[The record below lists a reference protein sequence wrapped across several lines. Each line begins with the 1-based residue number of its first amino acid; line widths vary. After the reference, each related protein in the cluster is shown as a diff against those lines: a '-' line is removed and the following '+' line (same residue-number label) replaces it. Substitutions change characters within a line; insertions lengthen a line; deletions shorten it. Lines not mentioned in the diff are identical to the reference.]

1 MEYDAIVVGAR
12 CAGSP
17 TAMLLSRKGYRVLLV
32 DRATF
37 PSDVVNGYYVQQ
49 TGGARLQRW
58 GLLDKLRDSNCPP
71 LRTLTFD
78 FGDLSLSGAPPA
90 VDGVVEGYAPR
101 RIVLDRILSDA
112 AVEAGAEL
120 REGFPV
126 QEVLWEG
133 DRVVGVRS
141 VAKSGASVT
150 ERARIVIGADGT
162 NSIVARTVNAPIY
175 NARPTLTCWYMAH
188 WSGVPAEGIEFYLRE
203 RRALIACH
211 TNDGLTIVLVGCP
224 YDEFFE
230 FRKDVEGNYVKSLD
244 LAPEFAERVRNGKR
258 EERFLG
264 TADTTNF
271 FRRPYGHGWALV
283 GDAGYHKDP
292 STAQGISDSFRDAE
306 LLSEAI
312 DQGFSGHRPLEDAL
326 ADYETKR
333 NAAVMPMYEFT
344 LQLANLAEPAAPETL
359 QLLRALRGNQ
369 LQTNQFMGVWAGTV
383 PIPEFF
389 APENVNEI
397 MALTHGVTSERP

>member
-17 TAMLLSRKGYRVLLV
+17 TAMLLARKGYRVLLV

-58 GLLDKLRDSNCPP
+58 GLLDRLRDSNCPP

-78 FGDLSLSGAPPA
+78 FGDFSLSGSPPA
-90 VDGVVEGYAPR
+90 LDGVVEGYAPR
-101 RIVLDRILSDA
+101 RTALDKILVDA
-112 AVEAGAEL
+112 AVEGGAEL

-126 QEVLWEG
+126 EGLLWEG
-133 DRVVGVRS
+133 DRVTGVRS
-141 VAKSGASVT
+141 ITKSGATAT

-162 NSIVARTVNAPIY
+162 NSIVARAVNAPAY
-175 NARPTLTCWYMAH
+175 NARPTLTCWYTAH
-188 WSGVPAEGIEFYLRE
+188 WSGVPAKGVEFYLRE
-203 RRALIACH
+203 RRVLIVGR
-211 TNDGLTIVLVGCP
+211 TNDGLTAVIAGLP

-230 FRKDVEGNYVKSLD
+230 FRKDVKGNYFKTLD
-244 LAPEFAERVRNGKR
+244 LVAELAERVRSGKR

-264 TADTTNF
+264 TADTANF
-271 FRRPYGHGWALV
+271 FRRPYGPGWALV

-306 LLSEAI
+306 LLSDAI
-312 DQGFSGHRPLEDAL
+312 DQGFSGRRSPENAL
-326 ADYETKR
+326 ADYERER

-344 LQLANLAEPAAPETL
+344 LQLANLAKPAPPEIL

-369 LQTNQFMGVWAGTV
+369 SQTNQFMGVWAGTV

-397 MALTHGVTSERP
+397 MALAHGVTSERP